1 MIKTEP
7 CSYTLRWL
15 RSNAAT
21 MPSSGGRGWPS
32 SWPPPLPLYGAQDAR
47 ALGHHHQL
55 GRLPRSSRVLPGA
68 IQMALTAGPSVAPR
82 QPMTNTDTPPGDD
95 LMIPVKEATPTT
107 SIQLFEGTKKDD
119 LGLPDAHKTTTISS
133 SLIAKYEDAPVQFL

>member
-1 MIKTEP
+1 M
-7 CSYTLRWL
+7 
-15 RSNAAT
+15 
-21 MPSSGGRGWPS
+21 
-32 SWPPPLPLYGAQDAR
+32 
-47 ALGHHHQL
+47 
-55 GRLPRSSRVLPGA
+55 LPGA